1 MGIEGG
7 GVRRMSGAWQ
17 VIVFALIPL
26 PLVLV
31 TMLAI
36 PWPTKIESIVLR
48 HVEWFLFRLHLFN
61 TPLLHFMLGVSL
73 TALASQA
80 WTTSMIYSRR
90 SADFDSMSP
99 NQQCGYRS
107 MKLRHERN
115 FWISFASSVVWFL
128 LWKLFKIVSRNN
140 ELEKRLDL
148 ALVSLNASIS
158 GDTDDDEKGEELEQS
173 DPQQRKKTK

>member
-107 MKLRHERN
+107 MKLRHEVRR
-115 FWISFASSVVWFL
+115 
-128 LWKLFKIVSRNN
+128 LFIFVPCRFNNRMLSRC
-140 ELEKRLDL
+140 E
-148 ALVSLNASIS
+148 I
-158 GDTDDDEKGEELEQS
+158 
-173 DPQQRKKTK
+173 